1 MLEQMLLELLGMA
14 PSLVADVEGT
24 IARLHASPDAAAK
37 AQAVSDGLAHLTSNL
52 QPLLSQV
59 GK

>member
-1 MLEQMLLELLGMA
+1 MLTTLLLELLGLA
-14 PSLVADVEGT
+14 PTLVADVEKT
-24 IARLHASPDAAAK
+24 ISELHASPDAAAK
-37 AQAVSDGLAHLTSNL
+37 AQAVSEGIDHLVQNV